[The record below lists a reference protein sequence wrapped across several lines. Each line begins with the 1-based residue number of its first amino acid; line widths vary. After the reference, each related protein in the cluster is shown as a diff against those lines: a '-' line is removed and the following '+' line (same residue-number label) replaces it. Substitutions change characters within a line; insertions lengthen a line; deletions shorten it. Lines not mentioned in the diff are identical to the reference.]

1 MISKKTSNNQLS
13 FLAPTLAEQLN
24 PKQELYLLANQ
35 IDWKYFEIEFSEYYS
50 DKGRPAHP
58 IRLMVSLLILKSV
71 YNLSD
76 EKLVEEH
83 WIMNPY
89 FQYFS
94 GFDQMQWEQPCAA
107 SDLVHFRNRIG
118 EEGVEKI
125 FKNSID
131 IHGDDSHDKHVS
143 IDTTAAEKN
152 ITYPTD
158 SKLAKKIIDK
168 CVKISK
174 NEGITLRMTYAKE
187 TKNLMK
193 NVYNAG
199 HPKRRKKANRAR
211 KRLKTIAG
219 ILIRELYRKLPQ
231 DRLEFYISDLE
242 LFKKILSQK
251 RYTKNKI
258 YSLHEPNVYAMSK
271 GKAHKKYEYGV
282 KGSIVLTQ
290 KTGIIVGAM
299 TFKTNVYDG
308 HTLETV
314 LKQTK
319 KLIGKSPKT
328 ASVDRGYK
336 GKKMVESTQINIP
349 GPPLKRDT
357 NYAKR
362 KKRNHFKRRA
372 GIEPVIGHV
381 KQDHRVNLNY
391 LKGQIGDSI
400 NFIMGA
406 TGFNYRK
413 MMKKLKA
420 KAFWLYIQINELLK
434 PKNFHLDYISNRYNM
449 IMLNLF

>member
-1 MISKKTSNNQLS
+1 MLSKNTLKNQLN
-13 FLAPTLAEQLN
+13 FLAPTLGEQLN
-24 PKQELYLLANQ
+24 PRQELYLLSNE
-35 IDWKYFEIEFSEYYS
+35 IDWQYFDSEFADYYS

-94 GFDQMQWEQPCAA
+94 GFDQMQWNQPCAA

-118 EEGVEKI
+118 VDGVEKI

-131 IHGDDSHDKHVS
+131 IHGDDSQDKHVS

-158 SKLAKKIIDK
+158 SKLAKKIIDR
-168 CVKISK
+168 CVKIAK
-174 NEGITLRMTYAKE
+174 FENITLRMTYAKE
-187 TKNLMK
+187 VKSLMK
-193 NVYNAG
+193 NVYNAS
-199 HPKRRKKANRAR
+199 HPKRRGKAKKAQ
-211 KRLKTIAG
+211 KRLKTIAR
-219 ILIRELYRKLPQ
+219 ILIRELYRKLPD
-231 DRLEFYISDLE
+231 DRFPTYIADLQ
-242 LFKKILSQK
+242 LFESVLAQE
-251 RYTKNKI
+251 RLTKNKI
-258 YSLHEPNVYAMSK
+258 YSLHETEVYAMSK

-290 KTGIIVGAM
+290 NTGIIVGAM

-314 LKQTK
+314 LNQTK
-319 KLIGKSPKT
+319 DLIGKSPKT

-336 GKKMVESTQINIP
+336 GKKMVGDTHINMP
-349 GPPLKRDT
+349 GPPLKKDT
-357 NYAKR
+357 DYQKR
-362 KKRNHFKRRA
+362 KKRKHFRRRA
-372 GIEPVIGHV
+372 GIEPVIGHI
-381 KQDHRVNLNY
+381 KQDHRVNINY

-406 TGFNYRK
+406 TGFNYKK
-413 MMKKLKA
+413 MMRKLKA
-420 KAFWLYIQINELLK
+420 KAFWLYIQVTELLK
-434 PKNFHLDYISNRYNM
+434 QKNFQYYYN
-449 IMLNLF
+449 

>member
-1 MISKKTSNNQLS
+1 MLSKKSLTNQLN

-24 PKQELYLLANQ
+24 PNQELYLLSNKIRWQ
-35 IDWKYFEIEFSEYYS
+35 YFETEFSKYYS
-50 DKGRPAHP
+50 DQGRPAHP

-118 EEGVEKI
+118 EDGVEKI

-131 IHGDDSHDKHVS
+131 IHGDDSQDKHVS
-143 IDTTAAEKN
+143 IDATAAEKN

-174 NEGITLRMTYAKE
+174 QENITLRMTYAKE
-187 TKNLMK
+187 VKNLMK
-193 NVYNAG
+193 NAYNAS
-199 HPKRRKKANRAR
+199 HPKRRKKAKKAQ

-219 ILIRELYRKLPQ
+219 VLRRELLRKLPV
-231 DRLEFYISDLE
+231 DRLELYISNLE
-242 LFKKILSQK
+242 LFERVLAQE
-251 RYTKNKI
+251 RHTKNKI
-258 YSLHEPNVYAMSK
+258 YSLHETDVYAMSK

-290 KTGIIVGAM
+290 NTGIIVGAM

-308 HTLETV
+308 HTLEAV

-319 KLIGKSPKT
+319 ELTGKTPKT

-336 GKKMVESTQINIP
+336 GKKMVGKTNINMP

-357 NYAKR
+357 DYQKR
-362 KKRNHFKRRA
+362 KKRKHFRRRA
-372 GIEPVIGHV
+372 GIEPVIGHI
-381 KQDHRVNLNY
+381 KQDHRVSINY

-413 MMKKLKA
+413 MMNKLKA
-420 KAFWLYIQINELLK
+420 KAFWLYIQIKLLFET
-434 PKNFHLDYISNRYNM
+434 KNFNYSYM
-449 IMLNLF
+449 